1 MCGIHTPYP
10 ILFTTQMNY
19 ATIEKQDEF
28 AIVWLDQEGEK
39 VNKVSPELIHA
50 FDTIFKEIDADS
62 SIKAIILASKKKD
75 FIAGADIEMFQ
86 KVTKKGDFEPVT
98 RRGHDSLNKLEQ
110 SKKPIIAAIHGSCM
124 GAGLEIALACHGR
137 VVADE
142 GTVLALPEVKLGLLP
157 GGGGTQRL
165 PRLIGIQKA
174 LDIMLTGKNV
184 YGRPALK
191 MGLADRITNKAQLI
205 DAAKFLARD
214 ILSGKFQRNRKKPML
229 ELALEGNSIGRGI
242 LFKKAKEMLLRQTRG
257 NYPAAERILEC
268 VEIGMNQ
275 GIKKGFDAEAVKFE
289 ELILTNASRQLIN
302 IFFAMTEM
310 KKNPWKDKVRKVNTL
325 GMLGAGFM
333 GAGIA
338 EVSAAKGITVLLK
351 DLNDEAV
358 AKGKKGVWDNYY
370 KKVKR
375 KAIKQTEAEDLLNRI
390 IGTTT
395 YDNFD
400 KVDVIIEAV
409 LEDMEL
415 KKKVIQETEKFIRPD
430 TIFASN
436 TSALPITA
444 IAEASSRPE
453 NVIGMHYFSP
463 VPKMPLLEIIITDKT
478 ADWVTATCLDL
489 GIKQGKTC
497 IVVKDGPGFYTTRI
511 LSPFMNEAL
520 LMLEEGAD
528 ALQLDE
534 VMKDY
539 GFPVGPITLMDEVG
553 IDVGAHIYKGKM
565 SQDFIKTRPGVK
577 ISDAMV
583 RLYDAGFKGRKNKK
597 GFYLY
602 DEKGKK
608 MHGKINPEM
617 YKHFGGENRKK
628 FDRTEIQ
635 QRMGMIMMNE
645 AAMCLQEGILLS
657 ARDGDMGAV
666 FGLGFPP
673 FSGGPFRMMD
683 TMGLANVEK
692 IMTDLSSKHGQRFTP
707 AAIIS
712 EKSKAGKGFHA

>member
-1 MCGIHTPYP
+1 MK
-10 ILFTTQMNY
+10 Y
-19 ATIEKQDEF
+19 ASIEKQGDF
-28 AIVWLDQEGEK
+28 AIIWLDQEGEK
-39 VNKVSPELIHA
+39 VNKVSPDLIQT
-50 FDTIFKEIDADS
+50 FDSLFNDLDADT
-62 SIKAIILASKKKD
+62 SIKAVILASKKKD

-86 KVTKKGDFEPVT
+86 KVTKKGDFEPIT
-98 RRGHDSLNKLEQ
+98 RRGHASLNKLAK

-142 GTVLALPEVKLGLLP
+142 GTVLSLPEIKLGLLP

-174 LDIMLTGKNV
+174 LDMMLTGKNI
-184 YGRPALK
+184 YGRQAYK
-191 MGLADRITNKAQLI
+191 MGLADKITNKAQLI
-205 DAAKFLARD
+205 DAAKFLAKD
-214 ILSGKFQRNRKKPML
+214 ILSGKFKREPKASFMEK
-229 ELALEGNSIGRGI
+229 ALEGNPIGRGI
-242 LFKKAKEMLLRQTRG
+242 LFKKAKEMTLRQTRG

-275 GIKKGFDAEAVKFE
+275 GIDKGYDAEAIKFE
-289 ELILTNASRQLIN
+289 ELILTNVSRQLIN

-310 KKNPWKDKVRKVNTL
+310 KKNPWKELVRPVKSL

-338 EVSAAKGITVLLK
+338 EVSAAKGVNVLLK
-351 DLNDEAV
+351 DLKEDAV
-358 AKGKKGVWDNYY
+358 SKGKKTIWDNYY

-375 KAIKQTEAEDLLNRI
+375 KAMTLPEAESIVNRVT
-390 IGTTT
+390 GTTS
-395 YDNFD
+395 YDHFE
-400 KVDVIIEAV
+400 KVDIIIEAV
-409 LEDMEL
+409 LEDL
-415 KKKVIQETEKFIRPD
+415 KIKQNVVKEVESLIRPD
-430 TIFASN
+430 CIFASN
-436 TSALPITA
+436 TSALPIKA

-453 NVIGMHYFSP
+453 LVIGMHYFSP

-511 LSPFMNEAL
+511 LSPFLNEAML
-520 LMLEEGAD
+520 LLDEGAD
-528 ALQLDE
+528 ALQIDE

-565 SQDFIKTRPGVK
+565 TQEFIQSRQGAK

-583 RLYDAGFKGRKNKK
+583 RMYEGGFHGRKNKK

-608 MHGKINPEM
+608 VKGKINPEA
-617 YKHFGGENRKK
+617 YSFFGGPNRKK
-628 FDRTEIQ
+628 MDRSEIQ
-635 QRMGMIMMNE
+635 NRMGMVMMNE
-645 AAMCLQEGILLS
+645 AALCLQEGILLS

-683 TMGLANVEK
+683 FMGLDKVER
-692 IMTDLSSKHGQRFTP
+692 IMKDLAAKHGARFTSASIITDLSNQGKNFHSK
-707 AAIIS
+707 
-712 EKSKAGKGFHA
+712 

>member
-1 MCGIHTPYP
+1 
-10 ILFTTQMNY
+10 MNY
-19 ATIEKQDEF
+19 ATLEKQGEF

-39 VNKVSPELIHA
+39 VNKVSPELIQA
-50 FDTIFKEIDADS
+50 FDGIFSQIDADS
-62 SIKAIILASKKKD
+62 SIKAVILASKKKD

-86 KVTKKGDFEPVT
+86 KVTKKGDFEPIT
-98 RRGHDSLNKLEQ
+98 RRGHASLSKLEK

-142 GTVLALPEVKLGLLP
+142 GTVLALPEIKLGLLP

-184 YGRPALK
+184 YGKQAYK
-191 MGLADRITNKAQLI
+191 MGLADRVTNKAQLVE
-205 DAAKFLARD
+205 AAKYLAKD
-214 ILSGKFQRNRKKPML
+214 ILSGKFERKRKITAL
-229 ELALEGNSIGRGI
+229 EWALEGNPLGRSV
-242 LFKKAKEMLLRQTRG
+242 LFKKAKEMTLRQTRG

-275 GIKKGFDAEAVKFE
+275 GIEKGYDAEAIKFE
-289 ELILTNASRQLIN
+289 ELILTNVSRQLIN

-310 KKNPWKDKVRKVNTL
+310 KKNPWKELVRPVRTL

-338 EVSAAKGITVLLK
+338 EVSAAKGVNVLLK
-351 DLNDEAV
+351 DLKEEAV
-358 AKGKKGVWDNYY
+358 AKGKKTIWDNYA

-375 KAIKQTEAEDLLNRI
+375 KAMTLPEAEAVINRVS
-390 IGTTT
+390 GTTT

-409 LEDMEL
+409 LEDLDL
-415 KKKVIQETEKFIRPD
+415 KKKVVKEVEDMVRPD
-430 TIFASN
+430 CIFASN
-436 TSALPITA
+436 TSALPIKA
-444 IAEASSRPE
+444 IAEASQRPE
-453 NVIGMHYFSP
+453 LVIGMHYFSP
-463 VPKMPLLEIIITDKT
+463 VPKMPLLEIIVTDKT

-511 LSPFMNEAL
+511 LSPFLNEAL
-520 LMLEEGAD
+520 LLLEEGAD

-565 SQDFIKTRPGVK
+565 TQEFIQSRQGAK
-577 ISDAMV
+577 ITDAMV
-583 RLYDAGFKGRKNKK
+583 RMYEGGFHGRKNKK
-597 GFYLY
+597 GFYVY

-608 MHGKINPEM
+608 VRGKINSEA
-617 YKHFGGENRKK
+617 YRFFGGENRKK
-628 FDRTEIQ
+628 MDKTEIQ

-657 ARDGDMGAV
+657 ARDGDIGAV

-683 TMGLANVEK
+683 FLGLKNVEG
-692 IMTDLSSKHGQRFTP
+692 IMKELSSKHGARFTP
-707 AAIIS
+707 APIIS
-712 EKSKAGKGFHA
+712 ELAKDSKTFHIS